1 MTFREKLQKEHPEW
15 INEDCLGGCDGCPS
29 DYGYEKKGKKRCVS
43 YEKKCRK
50 CWDRAIPGTEVKAVT
65 KADLKDG
72 MVCEQRGGE
81 LMLWL
86 NGALRGI
93 NDWYTT
99 GENLKDEFGIEK
111 NDIVKIYVTNGD
123 TLKDMLKRRNLTLI
137 WERKE
142 RKEMTLADIEREL
155 GYPIKIVS
163 DDNQEA

>member
-1 MTFREKLQKEHPEW
+1 MTYREKLQIEYPGYVGEEF
-15 INEDCLGGCDGCPS
+15 IGGCKDCPG
-29 DYGYEKKGKKRCVS
+29 DYDYEEKKPCF
-43 YEKKCRK
+43 YIDEKECIK
-50 CWDRAIPGTEVKAVT
+50 CWDRVIPGTEVKAVT

-72 MVCEQRGGE
+72 MVCEQRDGE

>member
-1 MTFREKLQKEHPEW
+1 MTYREKLRKEHPEY
-15 INEDCLGGCDGCPS
+15 INEDCLGGCDGCPHE
-29 DYGYEKKGKKRCVS
+29 YGYGKKKEEIC
-43 YEKKCRK
+43 EINEEECRK
-50 CWDRAIPGTEVKAVT
+50 CWDRVIPGTEVKAVT

-72 MVCEQRGGE
+72 MVCEQRDGE

-93 NDWYTT
+93 NDWDNT
-99 GENLKDEFGIEK
+99 GENLKNEFGIDE
-111 NDIVKIYVTNGD
+111 NDIVKIYVTNGC

-142 RKEMTLADIEREL
+142 PKQMTLADIEREL

-163 DDNQEA
+163 AEGQEV

>member
-1 MTFREKLQKEHPEW
+1 MTYREKLQM
-15 INEDCLGGCDGCPS
+15 
-29 DYGYEKKGKKRCVS
+29 DYPGIVKKGEEIKGCIGY
-43 YEKKCRK
+43 YEFANGAECIQDCEK
-50 CWDRAIPGTEVKAVT
+50 CWDREIPGTEVKAVT

-72 MVCEQRGGE
+72 MVCEQRDGE

-93 NDWYTT
+93 NDWDTT
-99 GENLKDEFGIEK
+99 GESLKNEFGIDE

-142 RKEMTLADIEREL
+142 QKEMTLADIEREL
-155 GYPIKIVS
+155 GYPVKIVS
-163 DDNQEA
+163 DDGREV